1 MDALKSLL
9 DSLDWPQY
17 PTAPGAQAAFI
28 AAAVAILIG
37 LFMLL
42 FPVTAGKI
50 LGLESRETRPGAIGE
65 LRASGGFLLG
75 LAAAALMFD
84 QPPFYTALGLAF
96 AVAAFGRIIS
106 LMSDRSASMVNIL
119 LLLAQVFLSGAL
131 FYYFFDVFTPEMDFG
146 LPTELKSQLA
156 FYTYVSVA
164 VIGLVLMFAPRISS
178 HLVGIDGITV
188 AGFTSVRSAGGFA
201 LGASVLGILL
211 VGSPHARD
219 APFEKMLYVNLA
231 FAVAL
236 ASAVIGRLVALALN
250 RGNYIYALLALLI
263 EAAAAAIMFAYVAS
277 LM

>member
-9 DSLDWPQY
+9 DSLAWPQY

-75 LAAAALMFD
+75 LAVAALMFD

-96 AVAAFGRIIS
+96 AVATFGRIIS
-106 LMSDRSASMVNIL
+106 LMSDRSATMVNIL
-119 LLLAQVFLSGAL
+119 LLLVQIFLAGAL
-131 FYYFFDVFTPEMDFG
+131 FHYFFDVFTPEMDVG

-156 FYTYVSVA
+156 FYTYVAIA
-164 VIGLVLMFAPRISS
+164 VIGVVLMFAPRISS
-178 HLVGIDGITV
+178 YVIGIDGTTV
-188 AGFTSVRSAGGFA
+188 AGLTSIRSAGGFA

-219 APFEKMLYVNLA
+219 APFEKMLYINLA

-236 ASAVIGRLVALALN
+236 AFAAIGRLIALALN
-250 RGNYIYALLALLI
+250 RGNYIYAILALLI
-263 EAAAAAIMFAYVAS
+263 EAAAAGIMFVYVAS